1 MYRSQSIS
9 RVQSKRAEDS
19 FIAGVKIMQTTET
32 TEKIISIHSSR
43 LSSGSTTKPTRA
55 LATALQPYQPSQ
67 PHVLTEDVKAQLAEA
82 NQRRREN
89 LYPRLAQALASVEQS
104 SITRSYSEERAM
116 SLQELAAANKAR
128 RSRLRE
134 AGYSLPMVSMA

>member
-1 MYRSQSIS
+1 
-9 RVQSKRAEDS
+9 
-19 FIAGVKIMQTTET
+19 MQTTET
-32 TEKIISIHSSR
+32 NDRVISIHSSGVA
-43 LSSGSTTKPTRA
+43 SGNPAKSTRA
-55 LATALQPYQPSQ
+55 LSGAPQLYQPSQ

-89 LYPRLAQALASVEQS
+89 LYPRLAQALATVEQS
-104 SITRSYSEERAM
+104 SVTRSYSEERAM

-134 AGYSLPMVSMA
+134 AGYTLPMVSMA

>member
-1 MYRSQSIS
+1 
-9 RVQSKRAEDS
+9 
-19 FIAGVKIMQTTET
+19 MQTTET
-32 TEKIISIHSSR
+32 NDRIISIHSSGVA
-43 LSSGSTTKPTRA
+43 SGSPAKPTRA
-55 LATALQPYQPSQ
+55 LSSVPQPYQPSQ
-67 PHVLTEDVKAQLAEA
+67 PHVLTEDVKAELAQA

-89 LYPRLAQALASVEQS
+89 LYPRLAQALATVEQS

-128 RSRLRE
+128 RSKLRE

>member
-1 MYRSQSIS
+1 M
-9 RVQSKRAEDS
+9 
-19 FIAGVKIMQTTET
+19 KIMQTTET
-32 TEKIISIHSSR
+32 TERIISIHSSR
-43 LSSGSTTKPTRA
+43 VSSGSTTKPTRA
-55 LATALQPYQPSQ
+55 LATAPQPYQPSQ

-89 LYPRLAQALASVEQS
+89 LYPRLAQALATVEQS